1 MPQFRSTIR
10 RIAFS
15 LLLLSTGLSAQRYT
29 GHDHAVFHRQPQS
42 PPAAAKHQSL
52 SGNTSASHPKT
63 TTTATAAASTQQ
75 DIHAGTATGKLVDG
89 SNHSSA
95 PAKTD
100 PPLENAPHL

>member
-42 PPAAAKHQSL
+42 PPPAAKHQSL
-52 SGNTSASHPKT
+52 SGNTATSHPKT
-63 TTTATAAASTQQ
+63 AASPSASNQQ
-75 DIHAGTATGKLVDG
+75 GPRAGAATGKLVDDL
-89 SNHSSA
+89 NHNSA

-100 PPLENAPHL
+100 PPLENAPHV

>member
-42 PPAAAKHQSL
+42 PPPAAKHQSL
-52 SGNTSASHPKT
+52 SGSPAASHPKT
-63 TTTATAAASTQQ
+63 TASNQQ
-75 DIHAGTATGKLVDG
+75 GPRAGTTTGKLVDDL
-89 SNHSSA
+89 NHNSA

-100 PPLENAPHL
+100 APLENAPHM

>member
-29 GHDHAVFHRQPQS
+29 GHDHAVFHRQSQS
-42 PPAAAKHQSL
+42 APAAAKHQSL
-52 SGNTSASHPKT
+52 SGNTSTSHPR
-63 TTTATAAASTQQ
+63 TTASASASAQQ
-75 DIHAGTATGKLVDG
+75 GPRVGTSTGKLVDG